1 MLRRDHSGFTLVEL
15 MIVVIVVGVLAGV
28 AVPMYQVTAER
39 SKASEA
45 TGALG
50 SLHDL
55 MRVHYAE
62 YGSYADASFT
72 DGAQVTVNGR
82 LGMTDNDLYG
92 RYFSTEC
99 YTFSGAP
106 GANSFTLECDGA
118 ASTAPKGS
126 EVSSIIVTIDESGE
140 VTYTW

>member
-1 MLRRDHSGFTLVEL
+1 MPRRDQHGFTLVEL
-15 MIVVIVVGVLAGV
+15 MIVVIVVGVLAAV
-28 AVPMYQVTAER
+28 AIPMYQVTSER

-62 YGSYADASFT
+62 HGSYADASFT
-72 DGAQVTVNGR
+72 DGAQVTVDGE
-82 LGMTDNDLYG
+82 LGMTDTDLMG
-92 RYFSTEC
+92 RYFSAEC

-106 GANSFTLECDGA
+106 GANSFTIECDGA
-118 ASTAPKGS
+118 QSTAPRGS

-140 VTYTW
+140 VTYNW